1 MIKGQEEIS
10 PSNRTKRPKFFYG
23 YIIVAAALCI
33 SVVMWG
39 ARHSFGVFFEPVLD
53 EFGWTRALTSGGFSI
68 SWILTGL
75 LSIGVGRLNDR
86 FGPRRI
92 MTVAGIL
99 LCLGYLLTSRLN
111 ALWQL
116 YLFYGVI
123 SIGMSAALVPLLS
136 TVARW
141 FVKMR
146 ALMTGIVLAS
156 TGIALMV
163 LLPAASQIT
172 SVYGW
177 RISYIMI
184 GALALV
190 VIVPA
195 AQFLKRDPYQMGQLP
210 YGSNEISPID
220 SQAKVEGLSFRE
232 ALYTGQLWLLS
243 GVYFCTY
250 FLYYI
255 LIVHMVIY
263 ATGQGI
269 SPTNAVAIMAFIG
282 GGGIAG
288 RVLMG
293 MVADRAGSKLSMV
306 TSSILMVIAL
316 LWLLVAK
323 DPWMLYLFGAV
334 FGFGHGGLAT
344 MESPMVAEIF
354 GMRVHGVLLGFVFFA
369 DTIGGATGPVLAGL
383 IFDVTNSYNLAFLLC
398 AVIGVVDLILVLLL
412 RPVRGLP
419 GNK

>member
-1 MIKGQEEIS
+1 L
-10 PSNRTKRPKFFYG
+10 NRNKRPRFFYG
-23 YIIVAAALCI
+23 YVIVAAALCI

-39 ARHSFGVFFEPVLD
+39 TRHSFGVFFEPVLD

-86 FGPRRI
+86 FGPRKI
-92 MTVAGIL
+92 MTVAGLL
-99 LCLGYLLTSRLN
+99 LCLGYLLVSRLN

-123 SIGMSAALVPLLS
+123 SIGMSAALVPLMS
-136 TVARW
+136 TIARW
-141 FVKMR
+141 FIKMR

-163 LLPAASQIT
+163 LLPVASQLI
-172 SVYGW
+172 SNHGW
-177 RISYIMI
+177 RISYIII
-184 GALALV
+184 GILALV
-190 VIVPA
+190 VIVLG
-195 AQFLKRDPYQMGQLP
+195 AQFLKRDPGQIGQLP
-210 YGSNEISPID
+210 YGGGEVNAGGSNLGAD
-220 SQAKVEGLSFRE
+220 GLSFRE
-232 ALYTGQLWLLS
+232 ALYTKQLWLLS

-250 FLYYI
+250 FLFYI
-255 LIVHMVIY
+255 ISVHIIIH

-269 SPTNAVAIMAFIG
+269 SLTKAVGIMAFIG

-293 MVADRAGSKLSMV
+293 IVADRAGSKLSMV
-306 TSSILMVIAL
+306 TSSILLIIAL
-316 LWLLVAK
+316 FWLLAAK
-323 DPWMLYLFGAV
+323 DLWMLYLFGAI

-344 MESPMVAEIF
+344 MESPMVAEMF
-354 GMRVHGVLLGFVFFA
+354 GMRTHGVLLGFVFFA
-369 DTIGGATGPVLAGL
+369 DTIGGAIAPVLAGY
-383 IFDVTNSYNLAFLLC
+383 IFDVTGSYNLAFLLC

-412 RPVRGLP
+412 RPIRGLP
-419 GNK
+419 GNG